1 MGLRG
6 VRVGGR
12 AFMGVLCLALLTV
25 MAGTAAASDD
35 QETARTLVHMLGYV
49 GVDYP
54 ATVANGKIV
63 NAAEYA
69 EQQEFAARVG
79 ELIAT
84 LPEQP
89 AKAALVADAG
99 QLKRDIEA
107 RVPGDIVAE
116 RTRKMRDALILSWRV
131 VIAPRALPDL
141 QRGAALYARDCAG
154 CHGASGAGDGAAGA
168 ALDPPPTDFR
178 DRARAGQ
185 RSVFALYNT
194 ITLGVD
200 GTGMAG
206 FGQLSDADRWAL
218 AFHVSRFG
226 ATDAERAQGAADWP
240 TARAAGHFSDLAAI
254 TRISPE
260 EARARFGAS
269 GPAVLAWL
277 RAHPEA
283 VASGAESPIAIS
295 RRLLAESVAQYG
307 RGERE
312 RAYATAVAAYLDG
325 FELAENGLN
334 AVDST
339 LKVTI
344 EERML
349 AFRGLL
355 QKGAPDAD
363 VRAEADAIAELLA
376 TAESKLGTANL
387 TPGAAFA
394 SSAIIILR
402 EGLEAI
408 LLLAVIVAFL
418 TKTGRRDAIRYV
430 HAGWTAALALGGV
443 TWLVATRVITISGAS
458 RELTEGATALLA
470 AAVLLYVG
478 FWLHNK
484 LHAARWREF
493 IEGTIGGALS
503 RGALMTIAGVAFIAV
518 YREVFE
524 TVLFYQALWL
534 QAGAA
539 GQQMVLYGFLTAAGT
554 LVVLTWLI
562 FRASVRLP
570 LRAFFAVNSVLMYL
584 LAVVFA
590 GKGIA
595 GLQEAGVLPVT
606 SVRFPRV
613 DLLGI
618 YPNAQSLGLQ
628 AALVVAA
635 IVFVYFSRRKS
646 AA

>member
-6 VRVGGR
+6 VRATGW
-12 AFMGVLCLALLTV
+12 AFLRLVCLALLTA
-25 MAGTAAASDD
+25 MAGAAAASDS
-35 QETARTLVHMLGYV
+35 EEAARTLVHMLGYV

-54 ATVANGKIV
+54 ATVTDGKIE

-69 EQQEFAARVG
+69 EQQEFAARIG

-84 LPEQP
+84 LPEQA
-89 AKAALVADAG
+89 AKTTLIADAG

-131 VIAPRALPDL
+131 VVVPRALPDL
-141 QRGAALYARDCAG
+141 QRGATLYTRDCAG
-154 CHGASGAGDGAAGA
+154 CHGATGAGDGTAGA

-178 DRARAGQ
+178 DRMRAGQ
-185 RSVFALYNT
+185 RSVYALYNT

-226 ATDAERAQGAADWP
+226 ASDEERAQGEANWP
-240 TARAAGHFSDLAAI
+240 AARAAGNFSDLAAI
-254 TRISPE
+254 TRLSPE
-260 EARARFGAS
+260 ETRVQFGAI
-269 GPAVLAWL
+269 GPSVLAWL

-283 VASGAESPIAIS
+283 VAGSAESPIAIS
-295 RRLLAESVAQYG
+295 RRLLAESLAQYEQG
-307 RGERE
+307 DRE

-325 FELAENGLN
+325 FELAESGLS
-334 AVDST
+334 AVDSA
-339 LKVTI
+339 LKITI

-355 QKGAPDAD
+355 QKGAPVSD
-363 VRAEADAIAELLA
+363 VRAEAGAITELLSA
-376 TAESKLGTANL
+376 AETKLGAANL

-408 LLLAVIVAFL
+408 LLLAVIVAYL
-418 TKTGRRDAIRYV
+418 TKTGRRDAIRFV
-430 HAGWTAALALGGV
+430 HAGWIAALALGGV

-458 RELTEGATALLA
+458 RELTEGVTALLA

-493 IEGTIGGALS
+493 IEGKIGGALS

-534 QAGAA
+534 QAGDA
-539 GQQMVLYGFLTAAGT
+539 GQQMVLYGFLAAAGM
-554 LVVLTWLI
+554 LIVLTWLI

-570 LRAFFAVNSVLMYL
+570 LRLFFAVNSVLMYV

-595 GLQEAGVLPVT
+595 GLQEAGALPVT
-606 SVRFPRV
+606 SVSFPRV

-635 IVFVYFSRRKS
+635 VVFVYFSRRKT